1 MGCVRLPKGTAAG
14 GQRRRRA
21 SSELSCVRKRHQDG
35 ELLDI
40 RGGLDGVGEHEQPR
54 IDHAD
59 AAGGAGGDL
68 EVVGDVLP
76 GRPAAPQLLTEPAS
90 CSARA
95 SLRACKGPFRGLF
108 MGRTVHGSPKH
119 QTAAR
124 PSRPRRSRIAWC
136 SCEKMPSRCQTSTFF
151 VPT

>member
-21 SSELSCVRKRHQDG
+21 SSELSCVRKRHEDG

-76 GRPAAPQLLTEPAS
+76 GRPAAPQLLAEPAS

-95 SLRACKGPFRGLF
+95 SLRACKWPFRPFFGLN
-108 MGRTVHGSPKH
+108 
-119 QTAAR
+119 
-124 PSRPRRSRIAWC
+124 RPRQPKTPDC
-136 SCEKMPSRCQTSTFF
+136 FQTKSTTA
-151 VPT
+151 VMNREVL

>member
-1 MGCVRLPKGTAAG
+1 MRTRAGSGT
-14 GQRRRRA
+14 
-21 SSELSCVRKRHQDG
+21 ERHEDG

-54 IDHAD
+54 IDHTD

-95 SLRACKGPFRGLF
+95 SLRACK
-108 MGRTVHGSPKH
+108 
-119 QTAAR
+119 
-124 PSRPRRSRIAWC
+124 
-136 SCEKMPSRCQTSTFF
+136 
-151 VPT
+151 